1 MNKYKMYVSITDLT
15 CSHIPN
21 LSSNEFKVEL
31 EPAIARIFTKLFN
44 QINGLEGHNLWRAH
58 LPYIPYHYDELN
70 HDIDT
75 RLKKFMR
82 YCMNSVIII
91 RRNLLSSYHI
101 SSLRD
106 KM

>member
-1 MNKYKMYVSITDLT
+1 MQKCKMYVSISDLT

-31 EPAIARIFTKLFN
+31 EPAIARIFFKLFH

-75 RLKKFMR
+75 RLQKIYVLLHEFGDEQTKKFVEQLP
-82 YCMNSVIII
+82 YFKAI
-91 RRNLLSSYHI
+91 
-101 SSLRD
+101 
-106 KM
+106 

>member
-75 RLKKFMR
+75 RLKKI
-82 YCMNSVIII
+82 YA
-91 RRNLLSSYHI
+91 LLHEFGDNHTKEFVEQLPYFK
-101 SSLRD
+101 L
-106 KM
+106 KG